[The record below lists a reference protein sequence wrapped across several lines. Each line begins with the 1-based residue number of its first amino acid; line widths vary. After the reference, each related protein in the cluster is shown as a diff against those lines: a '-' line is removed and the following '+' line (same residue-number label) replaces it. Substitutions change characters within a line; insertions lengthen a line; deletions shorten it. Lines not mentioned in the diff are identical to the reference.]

1 MAKSV
6 EKEQLL
12 FEYHLID
19 EGTEIQV
26 IADDVDNPPKKVQI
40 NNVMGDLYEDP
51 DLGEASVL
59 VWIDE
64 KNQIAL
70 SISSNLNSDQ
80 IITIAK
86 KVKKV

>member
-1 MAKSV
+1 MDEVFSSLLK
-6 EKEQLL
+6 EKQLL

-51 DLGEASVL
+51 GPR
-59 VWIDE
+59 
-64 KNQIAL
+64 
-70 SISSNLNSDQ
+70 
-80 IITIAK
+80 
-86 KVKKV
+86 